1 MDCVDRNVQAPDTP
15 VGVQDG
21 SSVNGSCGASIEAPS
36 TARAELDNG
45 DRIYVLRRG
54 PRKKRDP
61 RFVYS
66 EDLLLIICVIF
77 LVWDRLLLY
86 KGGSVHNDFDD
97 STVI

>member
-1 MDCVDRNVQAPDTP
+1 MLIVYLVRFILCEKAATTLSNPDGP
-15 VGVQDG
+15 CFQLKL
-21 SSVNGSCGASIEAPS
+21 PS

-54 PRKKRDP
+54 PHKKRDP

-66 EDLLLIICVIF
+66 EDLLLIICVIC

-86 KGGSVHNDFDD
+86 KGGSVHNAFND

>member
-1 MDCVDRNVQAPDTP
+1 MNNLHPNQNDVP
-15 VGVQDG
+15 VGFQDG
-21 SSVNGSCGASIEAPS
+21 SSGNGSGGASTEAPS
-36 TARAELDNG
+36 TARAVNG

-66 EDLLLIICVIF
+66 EDLLLIICVIC

-86 KGGSVHNDFDD
+86 KGGSVHNDFDH
-97 STVI
+97 STMI